1 MYENDT
7 WSDVLTNVKDV
18 YYDNSRGIDSN
29 SADAR
34 INSIANRV
42 LGNRYDTVDMSAKL
56 FGNRNNRTEIV
67 DGEYSIISDAIGNI
81 TSYNGFTYSYLG
93 RQLTGLYNNE
103 SGILYGYNADGQRIS
118 KSYDSIGGFALDYDY
133 YYNGSTLAGFRLYIT
148 EGVDTQEYLVS
159 FMYDENGEPFGFT
172 VNGDS
177 YYYVRNAQNDIFLI
191 VDSDNQGVVLYQYD
205 AWGNITACYDTT
217 DGFISLINPYTYR
230 GYYYDIETGYYYL
243 NSRYYSPQLHRFIS
257 ADGTINANKDIL
269 GDNLFAYCSNNPINN
284 CDDNGCGKISNWF
297 KSVGNKIKTWL
308 NTVPTC
314 SFTIPSTKQIT
325 TNVSGFILDALSGS
339 LSQIK
344 KKLHTIINYSKNY
357 ESNAVASI
365 KPYGEVLT
373 PNARAAKIAN
383 KAAVAIS
390 SITLLID
397 LANTWTENN
406 SNTNG
411 QRLLKSACQCTSAT
425 MCYLVGSAAVSLG
438 SFGGPAGVI
447 VGAGVAV
454 GFSIAIDYCWDRY
467 YEMVGIE

>member
-67 DGEYSIISDAIGNI
+67 DGEYPIISDAIGNI
-81 TSYNGFTYSYLG
+81 TSYKGFTYSYLG

-103 SGILYGYNADGQRIS
+103 SGILYNYNADGQRIS

-133 YYNGSTLAGFRLYIT
+133 YYNGSTLAGFVLT
-148 EGVDTQEYLVS
+148 LNDGADSQEFTVT

-172 VNGDS
+172 IDGDS

-205 AWGNITACYDTT
+205 AWGNVTACYDTS
-217 DGFISLINPYTYR
+217 DGSILSLVNPYTYR

-257 ADGTINANKDIL
+257 ADGYYYTRTGVL
-269 GDNLFAYCSNNPINN
+269 SHNLFAYCNNNPILFIDNN
-284 CDDNGCGKISNWF
+284 ATGPILNWIVNMIDRYIGFKNETTDKVVPSSAKTIKEGTERFVKAQENAKSDYTTYVANVINNKSKVVNKPPQKKYINKDLEKRLKTNGHGAKWAY
-297 KSVGNKIKTWL
+297 
-308 NTVPTC
+308 NT
-314 SFTIPSTKQIT
+314 
-325 TNVSGFILDALSGS
+325 LSA
-339 LSQIK
+339 Q
-344 KKLHTIINYSKNY
+344 
-357 ESNAVASI
+357 
-365 KPYGEVLT
+365 
-373 PNARAAKIAN
+373 
-383 KAAVAIS
+383 
-390 SITLLID
+390 LLLCRNID
-397 LANTWTENN
+397 LEELTWNDIEKD
-406 SNTNG
+406 SELMDEVVSSFYAWDE
-411 QRLLKSACQCTSAT
+411 QAPLIIAT
-425 MCYLVGSAAVSLG
+425 HY
-438 SFGGPAGVI
+438 
-447 VGAGVAV
+447 
-454 GFSIAIDYCWDRY
+454 
-467 YEMVGIE
+467 GIKASKETLDDIFTP